1 MLAALGSANLPALCG
16 RAPARKRFASGNG
29 DNGDAATAAANL
41 SAAEAV
47 DSVLTMASDCDMT
60 ESVLLMLAAAMA
72 NQSDTE

>member
-29 DNGDAATAAANL
+29 VAATAAANL
-41 SAAEAV
+41 SAAEA
-47 DSVLTMASDCDMT
+47 DGSFLTLASACDMSV
-60 ESVLLMLAAAMA
+60 SVLLMLAAAMA